1 MVEIGAKKLNFC
13 LILSF
18 FVHALVHPVRFT
30 PRFYQMK
37 DVIMIYST
45 GKFHKNR
52 ICGCEIKNFQSLLYW
67 FSIHEWNG
75 SFLGFL
81 GPYSPKYCLILLKMW
96 PEVVSINKKTVFE
109 KSFKILNFGPNE
121 MEWNCNGILNQMKVY
136 SFGPFWSPVY
146 YEKTKS
152 IDKNQNFCKNCILRN
167 N

>member
-1 MVEIGAKKLNFC
+1 MGLKNWIFVSFWVFLFT
-13 LILSF
+13 LSYTLWDLPQDF
-18 FVHALVHPVRFT
+18 TKWKTLLWYIALVSF
-30 PRFYQMK
+30 
-37 DVIMIYST
+37 I
-45 GKFHKNR
+45 R
-52 ICGCEIKNFQSLLYW
+52 IESVVVKLKIFKVYCIDSASMNEMAPSW
-67 FSIHEWNG
+67 
-75 SFLGFL
+75 GFL

>member
-1 MVEIGAKKLNFC
+1 MGLKNWIFVSFWVFLFT
-13 LILSF
+13 LSYTLWDLPQDF
-18 FVHALVHPVRFT
+18 TKWKTLLWYIALVSF
-30 PRFYQMK
+30 
-37 DVIMIYST
+37 I
-45 GKFHKNR
+45 R
-52 ICGCEIKNFQSLLYW
+52 IESVVVKLKIFKVYCIDSASMNEMAPFW
-67 FSIHEWNG
+67 
-75 SFLGFL
+75 GFL

-146 YEKTKS
+146 YEKPKS

>member
-13 LILSF
+13 LILRF
-18 FVHALVHPVRFT
+18 FAHALVHTVRFT

-37 DVIMIYST
+37 DVIKIYST
-45 GKFHKNR
+45 GKFHQNR
-52 ICGCEIKNFQSLLYW
+52 ICGCEIKNFQSFLYW

-75 SFLGFL
+75 SFLGFFRSL
-81 GPYSPKYCLILLKMW
+81 LPQILFDIAENVTRSSLHQHKH
-96 PEVVSINKKTVFE
+96 
-109 KSFKILNFGPNE
+109 SFWKILQNFEFWPK
-121 MEWNCNGILNQMKVY
+121 WNGILNQMKVY